1 MAKKFIVTATMDVG
15 YKTTIM
21 AENEDEAWQMA
32 KDSDF
37 GAWEKTDDG
46 HDWTLE
52 NVYEEKQME
61 DELYYIDDKRI
72 YNHKLI
78 ENDDYEPNKECTSC
92 DVEYTCWDC
101 EAEQIRERYPEARYT
116 DHLEWIVPDGTK

>member
-1 MAKKFIVTATMDVG
+1 MSKKFIVTATMDVG

-21 AENEDEAWQMA
+21 AENEDEAWQIA
-32 KDSDF
+32 KDSDL
-37 GAWEKTDDG
+37 ADWEKTDDG

-52 NVYEEKQME
+52 NVYEGEQM
-61 DELYYIDDKRI
+61 DKDVYYIDEKPI

-101 EAEQIRERYPEARYT
+101 EAEQIRERYPDVRYT
-116 DHLEWIVPDGTK
+116 DSLEWVVPTK

>member
-1 MAKKFIVTATMDVG
+1 MEKPLFVEKGQTYEKKIFSGGKFTM
-15 YKTTIM
+15 TF
-21 AENEDEAWQMA
+21 Q
-32 KDSDF
+32 
-37 GAWEKTDDG
+37 
-46 HDWTLE
+46 
-52 NVYEEKQME
+52 E

-72 YNHKLI
+72 YNYKLI

-116 DHLEWIVPDGTK
+116 DHLEWIVPNGTK

>member
-1 MAKKFIVTATMDVG
+1 MSKKFIVTATMDVG

-52 NVYEEKQME
+52 NVYEEEQME
-61 DELYYIDDKRI
+61 NRYYIKVSMFEKQISFMVEADNADQIKEMI
-72 YNHKLI
+72 NPNHKILEI
-78 ENDDYEPNKECTSC
+78 
-92 DVEYTCWDC
+92 
-101 EAEQIRERYPEARYT
+101 IR
-116 DHLEWIVPDGTK
+116 VG

>member
-1 MAKKFIVTATMDVG
+1 
-15 YKTTIM
+15 
-21 AENEDEAWQMA
+21 
-32 KDSDF
+32 
-37 GAWEKTDDG
+37 
-46 HDWTLE
+46 
-52 NVYEEKQME
+52 ME
-61 DELYYIDDKRI
+61 DELYYINDKRI

-116 DHLEWIVPDGTK
+116 DHLEWIVPDGTNEIDLLSMFQKKHLLLIYQLEDLVRKNKKMICTKEIEKLLKKAENVNV

>member
-1 MAKKFIVTATMDVG
+1 MEKPLFVEKGQTYEKKILSGGELTM
-15 YKTTIM
+15 TF
-21 AENEDEAWQMA
+21 Q
-32 KDSDF
+32 
-37 GAWEKTDDG
+37 
-46 HDWTLE
+46 
-52 NVYEEKQME
+52 E
-61 DELYYIDDKRI
+61 DELYYIDGKRI
-72 YNHKLI
+72 YNYKLI

>member
-37 GAWEKTDDG
+37 ADWEKTDDG

-52 NVYEEKQME
+52 NVYEEEQMA

-72 YNHKLI
+72 YNYKLI